1 MRGRR
6 DRQRSAGTLGGN
18 AMALVFE
25 SRATGSVWMT
35 EAVART
41 VLEALGHGSE
51 DDQHAQEGIFT
62 VEQLPALIG
71 LLEALIARSKNESQH
86 ERDAALRRGE
96 EDRDP
101 LLIGMHQR
109 VWPLLEQFRRALAAE
124 KPVTWR
130 KG

>member
-1 MRGRR
+1 
-6 DRQRSAGTLGGN
+6 
-18 AMALVFE
+18 MALVFE

-35 EAVART
+35 EPVART